1 MNRLALRMLFGDH
14 AKYLMLISGIT
25 FATILMAQGAAL
37 FCGLMSWTFAPLR
50 NIRAP
55 VWVADPLV
63 EQVND
68 NKPLRDT
75 DVNRVRSVDGVA
87 WAVPVY
93 QGNAQARLLN
103 GSSKLVTLVGLD
115 ATTLI
120 GAPAEMIDG
129 RLEDLRLPNTVIVD
143 EYGVERLGEGLGR
156 RLRIGDSFE
165 INDREARVVGICR
178 AHRSFTGG
186 PFIFTTYDR
195 AVSQYVPAQR
205 KLLSFILAG
214 PAQGVSPEAL
224 AARIEAGTRLG
235 AFTQERFMWSTV
247 RWYVHNTSIPIN
259 VGTIVLLGFLIGTA
273 ISGQTFYSFIL
284 ENLRNLGALKA
295 MGAGTGTLCRM
306 LVIQSLAVGMIG
318 YGVGLLVVSL
328 LGRAAIASGKVP
340 FLLTWHIPAGVLIA
354 VVFICS
360 LASLIG
366 ILKVAR
372 LEPAIVFRN

>member
-143 EYGVERLGEGLGR
+143 EYGVERLG
-156 RLRIGDSFE
+156 
-165 INDREARVVGICR
+165 
-178 AHRSFTGG
+178 
-186 PFIFTTYDR
+186 
-195 AVSQYVPAQR
+195 
-205 KLLSFILAG
+205 
-214 PAQGVSPEAL
+214 
-224 AARIEAGTRLG
+224 
-235 AFTQERFMWSTV
+235 
-247 RWYVHNTSIPIN
+247 
-259 VGTIVLLGFLIGTA
+259 
-273 ISGQTFYSFIL
+273 
-284 ENLRNLGALKA
+284 
-295 MGAGTGTLCRM
+295 
-306 LVIQSLAVGMIG
+306 
-318 YGVGLLVVSL
+318 
-328 LGRAAIASGKVP
+328 
-340 FLLTWHIPAGVLIA
+340 
-354 VVFICS
+354 
-360 LASLIG
+360 
-366 ILKVAR
+366 
-372 LEPAIVFRN
+372 